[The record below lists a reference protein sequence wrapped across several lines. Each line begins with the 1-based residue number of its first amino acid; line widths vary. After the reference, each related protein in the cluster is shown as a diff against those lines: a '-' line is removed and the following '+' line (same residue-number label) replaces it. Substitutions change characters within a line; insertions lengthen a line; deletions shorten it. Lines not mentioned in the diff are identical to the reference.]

1 MFDSASS
8 LTAELK
14 LDRLQFSPHLKTQW
28 RKYWWWK
35 IHFFKNLYL

>member
-8 LTAELK
+8 LPAELE
-14 LDRLQFSPHLKTQW
+14 LDRLQQMSFSPHLKTQW

-35 IHFFKNLYL
+35 IHFF